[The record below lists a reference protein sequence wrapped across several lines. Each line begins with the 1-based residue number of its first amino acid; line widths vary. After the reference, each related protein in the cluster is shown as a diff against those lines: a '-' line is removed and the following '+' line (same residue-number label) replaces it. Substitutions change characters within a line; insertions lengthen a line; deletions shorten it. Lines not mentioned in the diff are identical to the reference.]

1 MLGIEEDIQ
10 TLWYVHQKLKE
21 ISPYPD
27 SPLRDFIIMR
37 LSSLLDGP
45 EVAPLSYNAGL
56 QYDDD
61 SDPSPLGLEDL
72 KVPPYLFEE
81 MESQVVGIFIP
92 PPHINT
98 SEDSL
103 KDRLLQYLRTIRK
116 E

>member
-1 MLGIEEDIQ
+1 MLRIEEDIQ
-10 TLWYVHQKLKE
+10 TLWYVDQKLKE

-27 SPLRDFIIMR
+27 SPLRDSIIMR

-45 EVAPLSYNAGL
+45 VVAPLSYNAGL
-56 QYDDD
+56 PYDDD
-61 SDPSPLGLEDL
+61 SDPYLIGLEDL

-81 MESQVVGIFIP
+81 MEPWDVGIYVP
-92 PPHINT
+92 PSRVNA